1 MTARRK
7 REITGLSNERDFPHL
22 VELALPPKGL
32 RAISLDIDTFH
43 RHNRIPARRGR
54 SQHDIGQPRI
64 RFCFPD
70 AAIADAFR
78 DRFRWCA
85 HDLRTRKV
93 QVPHFDARDRGSQ
106 KDQGK

>member
-1 MTARRK
+1 MGLEGIVSKRLGSIHKCKDWLKFKNPGAPAVK
-7 REITGLSNERDFPHL
+7 RE
-22 VELALPPKGL
+22 A
-32 RAISLDIDTFH
+32 
-43 RHNRIPARRGR
+43 ARRGR

-78 DRFRWCA
+78 DRFGGVL

-93 QVPHFDARDRGSQ
+93 QVPHFDAHDRGSQ